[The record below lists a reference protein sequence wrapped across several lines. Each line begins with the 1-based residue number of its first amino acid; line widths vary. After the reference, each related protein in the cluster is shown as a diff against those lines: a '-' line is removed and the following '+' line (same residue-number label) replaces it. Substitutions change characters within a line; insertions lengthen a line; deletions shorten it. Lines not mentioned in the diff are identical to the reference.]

1 MPKVK
6 ASLSETDRMKEMQD
20 MLSADK
26 ADKAEEVEESEDNMK
41 ISDLKNLILLGKLV
55 EEFKISG
62 FTFKISTLSAS
73 EQANLMKVLMR
84 ADEMDRVLHSKAI
97 AVSYCVKEINSV
109 PLSELS
115 EDHEGETTEDRNVSF
130 VLDMQSTLVEK
141 IFREYEALV
150 ERSGKDVGFDAVKK

>member
-6 ASLSETDRMKEMQD
+6 ASLSENNRMKEMQD
-20 MLSADK
+20 LLS
-26 ADKAEEVEESEDNMK
+26 ADKAEEVEESENSMK
-41 ISDLKNLILLGKLV
+41 ISDLKNLILLGKLT

-115 EDHEGETTEDRNVSF
+115 EEHEGETVEDRNVSF
-130 VLDMQSTLVEK
+130 ILDMQSTLVEK
-141 IFREYEALV
+141 IFREYESLV
-150 ERSGKDVGFDAVKK
+150 ERSGKDVGFDTVKK

>member
-6 ASLSETDRMKEMQD
+6 ASLSENSRMKEMQD

-26 ADKAEEVEESEDNMK
+26 AEEVEESENSMK
-41 ISDLKNLILLGKLV
+41 ISDLKNLILLGKLT

-115 EDHEGETTEDRNVSF
+115 EEHEGETVEDRNVSF
-130 VLDMQSTLVEK
+130 ILDMQSTLVEK
-141 IFREYEALV
+141 IFREYESLV
-150 ERSGKDVGFDAVKK
+150 ERSGKDVGFDTVKK

>member
-6 ASLSETDRMKEMQD
+6 ASLSENSRMKEMQD

-26 ADKAEEVEESEDNMK
+26 AEEAEESEDSMK
-41 ISDLKNLILLGKLV
+41 ISDLKNLILLGKLT

-73 EQANLMKVLMR
+73 EQANLMKLLMR

-115 EDHEGETTEDRNVSF
+115 EEHEGETAEDRNVSF
-130 VLDMQSTLVEK
+130 ILDMQSTLVEK
-141 IFREYEALV
+141 IFREYESLV
-150 ERSGKDVGFDAVKK
+150 ERSGKDVGFDTVKK